1 MKYKTINNKVTVNP
15 GSRAI
20 WRKWLEKHHTDLS
33 EIWLVYY
40 KKHTG
45 KPSLTKA
52 EANMEALC
60 FGWVDS
66 LIQGIDEDRYMQK
79 FTPRKSNSRW
89 SELNK
94 RRVIELQAQGLM
106 TPDGARQVD
115 IARQSGEWDLNREHP
130 EISEVPEV
138 FITELEKSKAAKAIW
153 NELSPAHRQQYLLWI
168 STAKRDETKI
178 RRSRK
183 AINMMTSG
191 QSPNTL

>member
-1 MKYKTINNKVTVNP
+1 
-15 GSRAI
+15 
-20 WRKWLEKHHTDLS
+20 LEKHHTDLN

-40 KKHTG
+40 KKHTD

-66 LIQGIDEDRYMQK
+66 LIQGIDDDRYMQK
-79 FTPRKSNSRW
+79 FTPRKSVSRW

-94 RRVIELQAQGLM
+94 RRVIELQAQGLI
-106 TPDGARQVD
+106 TPAGARQID
-115 IARQSGEWDLNREHP
+115 IAKQSGEWALNREHP
-130 EISEVPEV
+130 IISEVPEV
-138 FITELEKSKAAKAIW
+138 FIIELEKSEAANAIW
-153 NELSPAHRQQYLLWI
+153 NKLSPAHRQQYLLWI
-168 STAKRDETKI
+168 SNAKRDETKI

>member
-20 WRKWLEKHHTDLS
+20 WRDWLKKHHTDLS

-94 RRVIELQAQGLM
+94 NRVRELHAQGLM
-106 TPDGARQVD
+106 TPSGAKLVE
-115 IARQSGEWDLNREHP
+115 IAKISGEWDLNREHP
-130 EISEVPEV
+130 EISDVPDELN
-138 FITELEKSKAAKAIW
+138 TELEQSEAALAAW
-153 NELSPAHRQQYLLWI
+153 NKLSSAHRQQYLLWI
-168 STAKRDETKI
+168 STAKRDDTKK
-178 RRSRK
+178 RRSLK
-183 AINMMTSG
+183 AIKMMTSG

>member
-1 MKYKTINNKVTVNP
+1 MKYKTIKNKVTVNP

-20 WRKWLEKHHTDLS
+20 WREWLEKNHADLS

-66 LIQGIDEDRYMQK
+66 LIQGIDENRYMQK

-106 TPDGARQVD
+106 TPPGTRQVD
-115 IARQSGEWDLNREHP
+115 IARQSGEWALNREHP
-130 EISEVPEV
+130 NISEVPEL
-138 FITELEKSKAAKAIW
+138 FTIELEKSNAAKVIW
-153 NELSPAHRQQYLLWI
+153 NKLSPAHRQQYLLWI
-168 STAKRDETKI
+168 STAKKDETKK
-178 RRSRK
+178 RRSQR
-183 AINMMTSG
+183 AIKMMTSG